1 MGFKISNTS
10 RKPTFGEKRSHV
22 IHRNQF
28 LSLLGERNP
37 PGILRRRKPSLSEIH
52 GEEEIPRTTNAA
64 LQQTVFKTTMLFWEL
79 SNFLK
84 CVIYQEAIK
93 GHSGRFG
100 GRCPLG
106 KEFPIPSIPL
116 AVINTHRCSQM
127 LHKTCQ
133 KTLSEII
140 VSFISYFI
148 QQTFISLCYRPVINH
163 GYTCIHMRDGFF
175 IGFLISNTLIMMEN
189 NTSLTCFFFQ

>member
-37 PGILRRRKPSLSEIH
+37 PGILRRRKPPLSEIH

-84 CVIYQEAIK
+84 CVIYQETIK

-106 KEFPIPSIPL
+106 KEFPILSIPL

-163 GYTCIHMRDGFF
+163 GYTYIWEMA
-175 IGFLISNTLIMMEN
+175 FLLD
-189 NTSLTCFFFQ
+189 F